1 MVLVLNKTTRKQA
14 SISGEKSSGVR
25 ECSTPASFKAA
36 PAVTPGTKQVFDTVS
51 VFTVIPVGEPTA
63 SV

>member
-1 MVLVLNKTTRKQA
+1 MVLVLNKTTRKRA

-36 PAVTPGTKQVFDTVS
+36 PAVTPGTKQVS